1 MVIRTHQT
9 APPQVTLPSRFRPTP
24 APPPRR
30 VEALRE
36 AVALVSPGAVL
47 HEVRSSPAGECTG
60 GILLASDGSP
70 GSWAAARAALRL
82 ARICGS
88 DLRLAYVPDGMHAE
102 HYREVLKQLTMIE
115 RAIGPQPVVVDD
127 PGRVADRICETAEA
141 TGASLI
147 VLGHGSDGAEAPGS
161 VGEQV
166 LRKSQ
171 TSVLLVPAEPAP
183 AL

>member
-9 APPQVTLPSRFRPTP
+9 VPPQVTPPSRFRSTP
-24 APPPRR
+24 APQPRR

-36 AVALVSPGAVL
+36 AIALVSPGAAF
-47 HEVRSSPAGECTG
+47 HEVRSSPPGEECVG

-171 TSVLLVPAEPAP
+171 TSVLLVPVEPS
-183 AL
+183 